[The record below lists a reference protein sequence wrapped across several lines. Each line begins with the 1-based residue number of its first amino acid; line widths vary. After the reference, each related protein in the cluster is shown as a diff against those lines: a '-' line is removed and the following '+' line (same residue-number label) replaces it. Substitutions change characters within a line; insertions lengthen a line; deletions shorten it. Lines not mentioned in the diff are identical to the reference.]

1 MTVTYFKRFRME
13 ITLHANLFP
22 APDPPL
28 GYRLVPWHPELIP
41 QHARV
46 KYRSFRDE
54 IDSQV
59 FPCLGE
65 LTGCQRLMEDIAA
78 KPGFVPRAT
87 WLALTEPPISG
98 HALGQTPGQS
108 SGQAPRHAFRYERD
122 GSYFDV
128 TSVPGSP
135 VHPESLA
142 SDGRRSVAPANLS
155 GNADSTDKAE
165 YCGTI
170 QGIGD
175 DLACGCI
182 QNLGVIPGHR
192 GAGLGRA
199 LLLKSLE
206 GFWQAG
212 YAVASLEVT
221 AQNVPALD
229 LYRKLGFRR
238 VKTVYKAVEV
248 AYSM

>member
-13 ITLHANLFP
+13 ITLHADLFP

-41 QHARV
+41 HHARV

-65 LTGCQRLMEDIAA
+65 LIGCQRLMEDIAA

-87 WLALTEPPISG
+87 WLALAEPSISG
-98 HALGQTPGQS
+98 QSPGQ
-108 SGQAPRHAFRYERD
+108 ARHAFRYERD

-128 TSVPGSP
+128 TSSPGSAA
-135 VHPESLA
+135 HPESLA
-142 SDGRRSVAPANLS
+142 SDGRRSLAPTDLS

-221 AQNVPALD
+221 AQNVLALD

>member
-13 ITLHANLFP
+13 IPLHADLFP
-22 APDPPL
+22 APDPPR
-28 GYRLVPWHPELIP
+28 GYRFVPWHPELIP
-41 QHARV
+41 HHARA
-46 KYRSFRDE
+46 KFRSFRDE
-54 IDSQV
+54 IDSHV

-78 KPGFVPRAT
+78 KPGFVPQAT
-87 WLALTEPPISG
+87 WLAVCDPVQL
-98 HALGQTPGQS
+98 
-108 SGQAPRHAFRYERD
+108 APAFRYERD
-122 GSYFDV
+122 GSYFDLGRN
-128 TSVPGSP
+128 TTERP
-135 VHPESLA
+135 VAEGTFEPQHGYENADRSIDAPPMDLSGQPESATKPELTTK
-142 SDGRRSVAPANLS
+142 P
-155 GNADSTDKAE
+155 E

-175 DLACGCI
+175 DQSCGCI

-192 GAGLGRA
+192 GNGLGRS

-212 YAVASLEVT
+212 YSIASLEVT
-221 AQNVPALD
+221 AQNVLALD

>member
-1 MTVTYFKRFRME
+1 MTVNYFKRFRME
-13 ITLHANLFP
+13 VSLHPELFP
-22 APDPPL
+22 APDPPP

-41 QHARV
+41 QHAQV
-46 KYRSFRDE
+46 KYRSFRNE

-65 LTGCQRLMEDIAA
+65 LPGCQRLMEDIAA

-87 WLALTEPPISG
+87 WLAVCDSY
-98 HALGQTPGQS
+98 HTP
-108 SGQAPRHAFRYERD
+108 ATFRYTRD
-122 GSYFDV
+122 ARYVD
-128 TSVPGSP
+128 SVPSNNAHPNNAHLEVFSERVLVSRGS
-135 VHPESLA
+135 SS
-142 SDGRRSVAPANLS
+142 SDSV
-155 GNADSTDKAE
+155 TTVE

-175 DLACGCI
+175 DQSCGCI

-192 GAGLGRA
+192 GAGLGRS
-199 LLLKSLE
+199 LLLKALE

-212 YAVASLEVT
+212 YPLASLEVT
-221 AQNVPALD
+221 AQNVLALD